1 MEPGKGV
8 GGARRPKEGV
18 GAVAT
23 AVCRQ
28 GGDCCYSCVII
39 ALPALVPQTLST
51 ALQPSESPSLECVTR
66 KPKKVPW

>member
-1 MEPGKGV
+1 MGLREEVMEPGKGG

-18 GAVAT
+18 GAVVT

-39 ALPALVPQTLST
+39 ALLPLLVPQTLST
-51 ALQPSESPSLECVTR
+51 ALQSSESPSS
-66 KPKKVPW
+66 